1 MYNEYKYQCRDESIL
16 LNPFKKVVVAPLMK
30 FMPYK
35 IPANTIT
42 IISNLFLYYALYLS
56 FIHNGSPTNFL
67 IISALIFSYVV
78 GDHFDGMQ
86 ARRTGTGSPLGE
98 FCDHYLDIY
107 NNGILLIIIFNLF
120 NVTNSY
126 VVTSAFFMSYICHSA
141 IIFEQLKTKWLI
153 FEKIG
158 SLEGLFITLSI
169 LISSYFKPVRELF
182 STKLLLDLSI
192 IEIVLLV
199 TLILGLSTLVRV
211 SIRVGKFSKKF
222 ITYVFLLG
230 FISIYSIRYLSF
242 NYLVILLTLYN
253 SIYIG
258 NLMKAHLI
266 DSKERFSDFVVPLLI
281 LIDII
286 FFNGGATNFYF
297 IAILYMII
305 YLAFITVT
313 VGYPL
318 REFWFW
324 VNPSNKEV

>member
-16 LNPFKKVVVAPLMK
+16 LNPFKKVVVTPLMK

-42 IISNLFLYYALYLS
+42 IISNIFLYYALYLS
-56 FIHNGSPTNFL
+56 FIHDGTPANFL
-67 IISALIFSYVV
+67 IVSSLIFAYVV

-98 FCDHYLDIY
+98 FCDHYLDIF
-107 NNGILLIIIFNLF
+107 NNGIILIIIFNLF

-126 VVTSAFFMSYICHSA
+126 IVASAFFLSYLCHSA
-141 IIFEQLKTKWLI
+141 IIYEQLVTKWLI
-153 FEKIG
+153 FENIG
-158 SLEGLFITLSI
+158 SLEGIFITLTI
-169 LISSYFKPVRELF
+169 LISSHFAPVREFFMWKVF
-182 STKLLLDLSI
+182 SNLSI
-192 IEIVLLV
+192 IEIVLL
-199 TLILGLSTLVRV
+199 TSLILGTSTLVRV
-211 SIRVGKFSKKF
+211 SIRVGKFSVKF
-222 ITYVFLLG
+222 LTYVLMLG
-230 FISIYSIRYLSF
+230 FISIYAIKFLSF

-266 DSKERFSDFVVPLLI
+266 DSKERFADFIVPALI
-281 LIDII
+281 LMDLL
-286 FFNGGATNFYF
+286 FFKGSAAEFHF
-297 IAILYMII
+297 IAILYMIM
-305 YLAFITVT
+305 YLSFITVT
-313 VGYPL
+313 VAYPL